1 MSLASSYYYSS
12 AKAGTVVLL
21 IHFSLIYLEK
31 LRLLYCLVFEKLYN
45 PKAQRDFRK
54 KPHTKHPFA
63 HMVWLFCIFLFLLFA
78 QFSIGNRQSVNLDL

>member
-1 MSLASSYYYSS
+1 MSLASLYYYFS
-12 AKAGTVVLL
+12 AKARTVILF
-21 IHFSLIYLEK
+21 IHFSIIYFEK

-45 PKAQRDFRK
+45 HKVPRDFRK

-78 QFSIGNRQSVNLDL
+78 QFSMGNR